1 MSHPQTTPHIGMPSH
16 GGMPVGYPGAGHRAA
31 GPVKRPGLVVAMLA
45 VTVLS
50 ALSGALSAL
59 IVYVGGKDLADENV
73 RNAVDSDPTAVGL
86 TAGTDAADIKQLSGT
101 MWDSVVTEW
110 QGTMSARATIAMVF
124 AVAVLLLA
132 LGARKGAVWARVLL
146 TIVIVLSAAFPH
158 ALVLRDAAPTGL
170 YAASL
175 GAILLG
181 LVALVLCWLPPV
193 GRYKKALQGR

>member
-1 MSHPQTTPHIGMPSH
+1 VNHPQTAPHTGMPAP
-16 GGMPVGYPGAGHRAA
+16 GGMPAGFPGPGHRAA

-45 VTVLS
+45 FTVLA

-59 IVYVGGKDLADENV
+59 MVYIGGKDLADENV

-86 TAGTDAADIKQLSGT
+86 TAGTDAADIKQLSST

-110 QGTMSARATIAMVF
+110 QSTMSARATIAMVF

-146 TIVIVLSAAFPH
+146 TIVILLSAAFPH

-170 YAASL
+170 YSASL

-181 LVALVLCWLPPV
+181 LVAVVLCWLPPV
-193 GRYKKALQGR
+193 GRYKKALRGR